1 MSEHKNIYI
10 YRSLMTLHKNEKK
23 QQQQKKTNLDS
34 VFQPFPDLQNF
45 YCKVHNSPVY
55 LLIFLSHH
63 TTNYEKISNY
73 NVIIRNIRDI
83 V

>member
-23 QQQQKKTNLDS
+23 QTKKKTNLDS

-45 YCKVHNSPVY
+45 YFIIHNSPVY